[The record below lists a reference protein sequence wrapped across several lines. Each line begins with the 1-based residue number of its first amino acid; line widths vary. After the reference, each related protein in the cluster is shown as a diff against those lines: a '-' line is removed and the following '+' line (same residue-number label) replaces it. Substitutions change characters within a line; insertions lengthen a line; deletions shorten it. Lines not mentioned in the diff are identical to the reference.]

1 MGRTLARHE
10 EKNGL
15 SACAIKY
22 IAVIAMLIDHIAW
35 CFVDTYS
42 PLGVIM
48 HMIGRVTAPVMT
60 YFIAEGFYYTRNVN
74 KYLLRLGI
82 FALISYIP
90 YLYMDCGYLTPVVRN
105 EDSITFLSH
114 QGVIYTFFLTV
125 LALKTVHTENLNG
138 LFKGVIV
145 FLLCIASRIGD
156 WYCFP
161 IVWALLFDR
170 YRGSFKKQAEAFTIS
185 SVIMVS
191 IKIFLFGEG
200 FKDWF
205 QYAVLLALVPLYFYN
220 GKRGNILGKAD
231 KWFFYIF
238 YPLHM
243 LVLGF
248 IKYNLI

>member
-10 EKNGL
+10 EKSGL

-22 IAVIAMLIDHIAW
+22 IAVLAMLIDHIAW

-42 PLGVIM
+42 LLGMIM

-90 YLYMDCGYLTPVVRN
+90 YLYMDFGQLTPVVRN
-105 EDSITFLSH
+105 KDSITFLSY

-138 LFKGVIV
+138 LIKGVIV

-191 IKIFLFGEG
+191 IEIFMFGEG
-200 FKDWF
+200 LKDWF
-205 QYAVLLALVPLYFYN
+205 QYAVLLALIPLYFYN
-220 GKRGNILGKAD
+220 GKRG
-231 KWFFYIF
+231 
-238 YPLHM
+238 
-243 LVLGF
+243 
-248 IKYNLI
+248 